1 MAEGSKRKK
10 KRAGLKRVLPL
21 YLMMVPAF
29 LYLLINNYL
38 PMSGLVL
45 AFKKYNVQDGIW
57 GSDWAGMSNFT
68 FLLKNRELP
77 ILFRNTLGYN
87 ICFILVNLVLGV
99 TLAIL
104 ITEIRCPRFRKLAQ
118 SSVLFPFVVSIII
131 VSYMVRGFLDPEAGL
146 LNHLLQSFGG
156 KRISWYDREQYWPFI
171 LIFVNTWKSVGYGC
185 ILYIS
190 AIMGID
196 MSLYESAS
204 LDGAGKFQKIR
215 YITLPFLKPT
225 MITVVLLAVGRI
237 FNRGPVRDQ
246 PLAGAPA
253 RYQRSPG
260 RMAEIR
266 LENVTKR
273 YIEEKRPHYAVREIS
288 LSVEQGEFIFL
299 IGSSGA
305 GKSTLLKLIGG
316 EMAPDQGVVYLNGS
330 NVARLIGP
338 WRARVARTFG
348 VVSQQCLLVRK
359 RTIGDNLLLAAGAAG
374 LRRKGRQAMKKAL
387 GIVGLPNVE
396 GCYPAEL
403 SIGECRRVE
412 LARALLSSPPVLL
425 LDELTANLD
434 DDSIW
439 DLMHLLNEL
448 NNMGTT
454 IIMATHASQYVNIMR
469 RRVLTLVDGRL
480 AGDVKHGKY
489 GDIV

>member
-10 KRAGLKRVLPL
+10 KRAGLKRFLPL
-21 YLMMVPAF
+21 YFMMVPAF

-104 ITEIRCPRFRKLAQ
+104 ITEIRSQRFRKLAQ

-237 FNRGPVRDQ
+237 FNSDFG
-246 PLAGAPA
+246 LF
-253 RYQRSPG
+253 YQVP
-260 RMAEIR
+260 
-266 LENVTKR
+266 
-273 YIEEKRPHYAVREIS
+273 
-288 LSVEQGEFIFL
+288 QGSGL
-299 IGSSGA
+299 ITNA
-305 GKSTLLKLIGG
+305 TQTI
-316 EMAPDQGVVYLNGS
+316 DTFVY
-330 NVARLIGP
+330 
-338 WRARVARTFG
+338 
-348 VVSQQCLLVRK
+348 
-359 RTIGDNLLLAAGAAG
+359 
-374 LRRKGRQAMKKAL
+374 KAL
-387 GIVGLPNVE
+387 TSQSNIGMSAAASFFQSVIGFTLILIFNTVTRK
-396 GCYPAEL
+396 L
-403 SIGECRRVE
+403 SKEN
-412 LARALLSSPPVLL
+412 ALF
-425 LDELTANLD
+425 
-434 DDSIW
+434 
-439 DLMHLLNEL
+439 
-448 NNMGTT
+448 
-454 IIMATHASQYVNIMR
+454 
-469 RRVLTLVDGRL
+469 
-480 AGDVKHGKY
+480 
-489 GDIV
+489 